1 MYSQGDPS
9 KHTSDLTE
17 IVVFSILRDSEC
29 SECKRELWKGEFL
42 RMEKDKPL
50 CLSCADLD
58 HLVFLPR
65 GDAALTRRA
74 SKYSR
79 LRVVVVRFSRARKRY
94 ERQGVLV
101 EEDALAR
108 AEKEC
113 LGDAEARAQA
123 RERAA
128 EVREAEDQ
136 EYIAAFARRIADLYP
151 NCPVSTRT
159 AIANHACVKG
169 SGRIGRSAAAKQL
182 DASAVE
188 LAVRAHVRHEHTAY
202 DELLGR
208 GVERHDARGRVEES
222 VEKVLASWEAAGAK

>member
-1 MYSQGDPS
+1 MAQS
-9 KHTSDLTE
+9 KQINVSTE
-17 IVVFSILRDSEC
+17 IVVFSIIRPSEC
-29 SECKRELWKGEFL
+29 AECKRELWKGEFL

-58 HLVFLPR
+58 HLFFLPR
-65 GDAALTRRA
+65 GDMALTRRA

-79 LRVVVVRFSRARKRY
+79 MRVVVVRFSRARKRY

-101 EEDALAR
+101 EEDALTR

-113 LGDAEARAQA
+113 LDDAEARARA

-128 EVREAEDQ
+128 ERREAEDQ
-136 EYIAAFARRIADLYP
+136 EYIAAFAQRLSQLYP
-151 NCPVSTRT
+151 NCPAQART
-159 AIANHACVKG
+159 AIAGHACARG
-169 SGRIGRSAAAKQL
+169 SGRVGRSAAAKQL
-182 DASAVE
+182 HASAVE

-208 GVERHDARGRVEES
+208 GVERFEARALVDERVEE
-222 VEKVLASWEAAGAK
+222 VLASWKAASATME